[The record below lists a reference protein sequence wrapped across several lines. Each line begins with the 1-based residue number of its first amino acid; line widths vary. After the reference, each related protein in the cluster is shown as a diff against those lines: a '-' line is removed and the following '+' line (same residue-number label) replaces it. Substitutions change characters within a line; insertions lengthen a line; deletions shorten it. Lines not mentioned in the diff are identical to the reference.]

1 MIVTVTPNPS
11 IDRTL
16 RVPPLERGAVIR
28 ASASVSEAGGKGL
41 NVSRALASQG
51 VATTAIV
58 PLSLGSAA
66 MIRALLGTT
75 VAIEP
80 VTIAGE
86 IRVNLSLLEADGA
99 VTKINE
105 PGPELSPNDVEALLE
120 RTVRLGAN
128 AAWVVGSGS
137 LPPGAPA
144 DFYAQ
149 LAGRLRGAVRIAID
163 TDSEALRACVGRR
176 IHLLKPNHRELQQLV
191 GAPLP
196 TLGAVE
202 AAARDH
208 VRQGATSV
216 LVSLSSDGALY
227 VDAETSIHGEAR
239 LDGVVNPVGAGD
251 ALLAGYLAAGG
262 LRTGLATAIS
272 WSAAACRSAGTHMEP
287 LTERDRSSVVIHERV
302 DPERRLAS

>member
-16 RVPPLERGAVIR
+16 RIPPLRRGDVIR
-28 ASASVSEAGGKGL
+28 ASATVSEAGGKGI

-51 VATTAIV
+51 VATTAVV

-66 MIRALLGTT
+66 MVRALLGSS

-80 VTIAGE
+80 VTIGGE
-86 IRVNLSLLEADGA
+86 IRVNLSLVEGDGT
-99 VTKINE
+99 VTKVNE
-105 PGPELSPNDVEALLE
+105 PGPSLGPNEAEALLE
-120 RTVRLGAN
+120 RTARLAAN

-137 LPPGAPA
+137 LPPGAPTE
-144 DFYAQ
+144 FYAT
-149 LAGRLRGAVRIAID
+149 LASRLRGPVRIAID
-163 TDSEALRACVGRR
+163 ADGEALRACVGRR
-176 IHLLKPNHRELQQLV
+176 IHLLKPNLRELQQLV
-191 GAPLP
+191 GSPLE

-202 AAARDH
+202 AAARDL
-208 VRQGATSV
+208 VRQGATTV
-216 LVSLSSDGALY
+216 LVSLSRDGALY

-239 LDGVVNPVGAGD
+239 LEGVVNPVGAGD

-272 WSAAACRSAGTHMEP
+272 WSAAACRSEGTHMEP
-287 LTERDRSSVVIHERV
+287 LTEGDRSSVVLHERV
-302 DPERRLAS
+302 DSERRLAY

>member
-1 MIVTVTPNPS
+1 MLTERFPRMIVTVTPNPS

-16 RVPPLERGAVIR
+16 RVPPLVRGAVIR

-51 VATTAIV
+51 VATTAVV

-86 IRVNLSLLEADGA
+86 IRVNLSLVEADGA

-105 PGPELSPNDVEALLE
+105 PGPELGPNDVEALLQ
-120 RTVRLGAN
+120 RATRLGAT

-144 DFYAQ
+144 DFYASWPGGC
-149 LAGRLRGAVRIAID
+149 AGRSGSQSIPTARRCG
-163 TDSEALRACVGRR
+163 RA
-176 IHLLKPNHRELQQLV
+176 
-191 GAPLP
+191 
-196 TLGAVE
+196 
-202 AAARDH
+202 
-208 VRQGATSV
+208 S
-216 LVSLSSDGALY
+216 
-227 VDAETSIHGEAR
+227 
-239 LDGVVNPVGAGD
+239 
-251 ALLAGYLAAGG
+251 AGG
-262 LRTGLATAIS
+262 ST
-272 WSAAACRSAGTHMEP
+272 C
-287 LTERDRSSVVIHERV
+287 
-302 DPERRLAS
+302 

>member
-1 MIVTVTPNPS
+1 MIVTLTPNPS

-16 RVPPLERGAVIR
+16 RVPPLERGAVVR
-28 ASASVSEAGGKGL
+28 ASSSVSEAGGKGL

-51 VATTAIV
+51 VATTAVV

-86 IRVNLSLLEADGA
+86 IRVNLSLVEADGT

-105 PGPELSPNDVEALLE
+105 PGPELGPNDVEGLLE
-120 RTVRLGAN
+120 RATRLAAN

-144 DFYAQ
+144 DFYGL
-149 LAGRLRGAVRIAID
+149 LAGRLRGSARVAID

-191 GAPLP
+191 GVPLQ

-202 AAARDH
+202 AAARDL
-208 VRQGATSV
+208 VRQGATTV
-216 LVSLSSDGALY
+216 LVSLSRDGALY
-227 VDAETSIHGEAR
+227 VDAETSIHGEAL
-239 LDGVVNPVGAGD
+239 LDDVVNPVGAGD

-262 LRTGLATAIS
+262 LRTSLATAIS
-272 WSAAACRSAGTHMEP
+272 WSAAACRSPGSHMEP

-302 DPERRLAS
+302 ETERRLAS